1 MVLEKRLNI
10 VSKFFKKKKFLS
22 KLVIENKDA

>member
-10 VSKFFKKKKFLS
+10 VSKFLKKKFLS